1 MTEVTVVIPTRNRSA
16 LLDTT
21 LRSVQSAASEAVRG
35 TRHGV
40 RIVVVDDAPDNEDTR
55 DLARQLGVDYL
66 RVVEHDGRL
75 DPGAAIKLGFS
86 RIDTEFQT
94 LFGDDD
100 ITLPRH
106 FRSALDLIGEGAD
119 VVSNSFH
126 ITDSELNV
134 TSTVI
139 LKPTG
144 IRDIIAGHTRLND
157 GSFLRSSL
165 IQGVELDVALEAH
178 MLPPMWAH
186 VMLSDARF
194 AIVEEPTWL
203 YRRHDTN
210 ISKAAYSERDRELRT
225 RSNAAIRTLVL
236 ERLGHLPGDP
246 PPYVAPKPA
255 PPTEAAPSVAAETAP
270 SVAAET
276 APAQR
281 QDSELGAAGP
291 ETSVTPD
298 EGSPDRSPAGH
309 EPAPARPHTEGEPH
323 TQDPAREAG
332 HPEVARGL
340 RYRLLNKAAR
350 ILRRGSD
357 AAIRLSRR

>member
-1 MTEVTVVIPTRNRSA
+1 MVC
-16 LLDTT
+16 
-21 LRSVQSAASEAVRG
+21 
-35 TRHGV
+35 
-40 RIVVVDDAPDNEDTR
+40 RI
-55 DLARQLGVDYL
+55 G
-66 RVVEHDGRL
+66 
-75 DPGAAIKLGFS
+75 
-86 RIDTEFQT
+86 
-94 LFGDDD
+94 
-100 ITLPRH
+100 
-106 FRSALDLIGEGAD
+106 
-119 VVSNSFH
+119 
-126 ITDSELNV
+126 
-134 TSTVI
+134 
-139 LKPTG
+139 
-144 IRDIIAGHTRLND
+144 
-157 GSFLRSSL
+157 
-165 IQGVELDVALEAH
+165 
-178 MLPPMWAH
+178 AH

-276 APAQR
+276 APALR

-323 TQDPAREAG
+323 TQDPAREAR